1 MPLLPPSLP
10 MLFRTFGKKQLRLL
24 PAVVVLGL
32 VGAVLEG
39 FGIGLIIPLLG
50 IIMGHGD
57 AAGMGGFSAVLQ
69 HVGSGQSER
78 DRLIVISIAIL
89 GSIVLKNIFAFAN
102 TLLTTFIYG
111 KASHS
116 IRSALSER
124 LLRVGYPFFLRQSPG
139 RLLNIIS
146 NESWRAS
153 DAIQIMLS
161 AIVSASAAIILL
173 AFLLLLSWRM
183 TLLVTLGLAIVQIA
197 HAVLSANLKGPSRSV
212 ASRNSHLAS
221 QMLHLVHAGRLIRIF
236 GQESREKATFDTASD
251 AVRRASFV
259 LLVRQGALPPLT
271 EVLHAALFLAVVIG
285 AWLAQV
291 NFPLIIAF
299 VILLYRLQPHM
310 RALQGSWS
318 QLQGLSGSL
327 EEVTWMLDPFGKPQ
341 PPQGDGPFHGL
352 RQGIRFD
359 DVTFTYSGTDR
370 REVVLHSATFDIR
383 GGRSTALIGRSGAG
397 KTTIVNLLCR
407 FVEPDTGRILV
418 DGSPLDGIDASQW
431 RQHIALASQELELV
445 DGTIFENI
453 TYGQDAAT
461 AAEAERAARLAEAH
475 EFIERLPLGYDTLVG
490 YRGINL
496 SAGQRQRIALARA
509 LVRDPDLLILDE
521 ATNAIDGLSEA
532 AIVETLK
539 SRAGRRTTIVISH
552 HHSTISFCDD
562 VVILSGGRVK
572 KQAPF
577 GALASLTMDELYQH
591 EPLAAPGGAGAKRRR
606 GEPAK

>member
-1 MPLLPPSLP
+1 MQLLPPSLP
-10 MLFRTFGKKQLRLL
+10 MLCRALGKRQLRLL

-32 VGAVLEG
+32 VSAALEG

-50 IIMGHGD
+50 IIMGQGD
-57 AAGMGGFSAVLQ
+57 QAGMAGFSAVFQ
-69 HVGSGQSER
+69 HVGSDLSER
-78 DRLIVISIAIL
+78 ERLIVISVAIL
-89 GSIVLKNIFAFAN
+89 GSIVLKNVFAFAN

-111 KASHS
+111 KASHA

-124 LLRVGYPFFLRQSPG
+124 LLRVGYPFFLQQSPG

-153 DAIQIMLS
+153 DAIQIMLA

-173 AFLLLLSWRM
+173 IFLLLLSWQM
-183 TLLVTLGLAIVQIA
+183 TLLVTLGLALVQIA
-197 HAVLSANLKGPSRSV
+197 HAMLSANLKAPSRSV
-212 ASRNSHLAS
+212 ASRNSNLAS

-236 GQESREKATFDTASD
+236 GQEEREKAVFDKASD
-251 AVRRASFV
+251 GVRRAAFV
-259 LLVRQGALPPLT
+259 LLTRQGALPPLT
-271 EVLHAALFLAVVIG
+271 EVLHAMLFLAVVIG
-285 AWLAQV
+285 AWFAGV
-291 NFPLIIAF
+291 SFPLIVAF

-310 RALQGSWS
+310 RALQMSWS

-327 EEVTWMLDPFGKPQ
+327 EEVQWMLDPSDKPE
-341 PPQGDGPFHGL
+341 PPQGSGPFHGL
-352 RQGIRFD
+352 HQGISFD
-359 DVTFTYSGTDR
+359 DVTFTYSGTDQR
-370 REVVLHSATFDIR
+370 AVVLHAATFDIR
-383 GGRSTALIGRSGAG
+383 SGRSTALIGRSGAG

-407 FVEPDTGRILV
+407 FVEPDAGRILV
-418 DGSPLDGIDASQW
+418 DGSPLHQIDPSQW
-431 RQHIALASQELELV
+431 RKQIALASQELELV
-445 DGTIFENI
+445 DGSIFENI
-453 TYGQDAAT
+453 IYGQETASAAD
-461 AAEAERAARLAEAH
+461 AERAARLAEAH
-475 EFIERLPLGYDTLVG
+475 EFIEHLPQGYKTVVG

-509 LVRDPDLLILDE
+509 LVRDPDILILDE
-521 ATNAIDGLSEA
+521 ATNAVDGLSEA

-577 GALASLTMDELYQH
+577 AALATLSMDELYQH
-591 EPLAAPGGAGAKRRR
+591 EPL
-606 GEPAK
+606 E

>member
-1 MPLLPPSLP
+1 
-10 MLFRTFGKKQLRLL
+10 MLRRALGRKQLRLL
-24 PAVVVLGL
+24 PAVVLLGL
-32 VGAVLEG
+32 VGAALEG

-50 IIMGHGD
+50 IIMGQGD
-57 AAGMGGFSAVLQ
+57 QAGMAGFSAVFQ
-69 HVGSGQSER
+69 HVGSSLSER
-78 DRLIVISIAIL
+78 DRLIVISAAIL

-116 IRSALSER
+116 IRSALSEQ
-124 LLRVGYPFFLRQSPG
+124 LLRVGYPFFLQQSPG

-153 DAIQIMLS
+153 DAIQIMLA

-173 AFLLLLSWRM
+173 VFLLLLSWQM
-183 TLLVTLGLAIVQIA
+183 TLLVTLGLVLVQIA
-197 HAVLSANLKGPSRSV
+197 HAVLSANLKAPSRSV
-212 ASRNSHLAS
+212 ASRNSDLAS

-236 GQESREKATFDTASD
+236 GQESREKAVFDRASD
-251 AVRRASFV
+251 GVRRAAFV
-259 LLVRQGALPPLT
+259 LLTRQGALPPLT
-271 EVLHAALFLAVVIG
+271 EVLHAMLFLAVVIG
-285 AWLAQV
+285 AWFV
-291 NFPLIIAF
+291 GVSFPLIVAF
-299 VILLYRLQPHM
+299 VILLYRLQPYM
-310 RALQGSWS
+310 RALQMAWS

-327 EEVTWMLDPFGKPQ
+327 EEVVWMLDPSDKPE
-341 PPQGDGPFHGL
+341 PPQGSGL
-352 RQGIRFD
+352 FRGLGQGIKFD
-359 DVTFTYSGTDR
+359 DVTFTYSGKDR
-370 REVVLHSATFDIR
+370 RAVVLHSAAFEIR
-383 GGRSTALIGRSGAG
+383 SGRSTALIGRSGAG

-418 DGSPLDGIDASQW
+418 DGSPLDQIDPSQW
-431 RQHIALASQELELV
+431 RRHIALASQDLELV

-453 TYGQDAAT
+453 IYGQDEASAGD
-461 AAEAERAARLAEAH
+461 AERAARLAEAH
-475 EFIERLPLGYDTLVG
+475 EFIEHLPQGYETIVG
-490 YRGINL
+490 YRGVNL

-509 LVRDPDLLILDE
+509 LVRDPDILILDE
-521 ATNAIDGLSEA
+521 ATNAVDGLSEA

-577 GALASLTMDELYQH
+577 AALASLSMDELYQH
-591 EPLAAPGGAGAKRRR
+591 EPLD
-606 GEPAK
+606 

>member
-1 MPLLPPSLP
+1 MRLVPPSLP
-10 MLFRTFGKKQLRLL
+10 MLRRALGRKQLRLL
-24 PAVVVLGL
+24 PAVVLLGL
-32 VGAVLEG
+32 VSAALEG

-50 IIMGHGD
+50 IIMGQGD
-57 AAGMGGFSAVLQ
+57 QAGMAGFSAVFQ
-69 HVGSGQSER
+69 HFGSDLSEAN
-78 DRLIVISIAIL
+78 RLIVISAAIL

-116 IRSALSER
+116 IRSALSEQ
-124 LLRVGYPFFLRQSPG
+124 LLRVGYPFFLQQSPG

-153 DAIQIMLS
+153 DAIQIMLA

-173 AFLLLLSWRM
+173 VFLLLLSWQM
-183 TLLVTLGLAIVQIA
+183 TLLVTLGLVLVQIA
-197 HAVLSANLKGPSRSV
+197 HAVLSANLKAPSRSV
-212 ASRNSHLAS
+212 ASRNSDLAS

-236 GQESREKATFDTASD
+236 GQESREKAVFDRASD
-251 AVRRASFV
+251 GVRRAAFV
-259 LLVRQGALPPLT
+259 LLTRQGALPPLT
-271 EVLHAALFLAVVIG
+271 EVLHAMLFLAVVIG
-285 AWLAQV
+285 AWFV
-291 NFPLIIAF
+291 GVSFPLIVAF
-299 VILLYRLQPHM
+299 VILLYRLQPYM
-310 RALQGSWS
+310 RALQMAWS

-327 EEVTWMLDPFGKPQ
+327 EEVVWMLDPSDKPE
-341 PPQGDGPFHGL
+341 PPQGSGPFRGL
-352 RQGIRFD
+352 GQGIKFD
-359 DVTFTYSGTDR
+359 DVTFTYSGRDR
-370 REVVLHSATFDIR
+370 RAVVLHSAAFEIR
-383 GGRSTALIGRSGAG
+383 SGRSTALIGRSGAG

-418 DGSPLDGIDASQW
+418 DGSPLDQIDPSQW
-431 RQHIALASQELELV
+431 RRHIALASQDLELV

-453 TYGQDAAT
+453 IYGQDEASAGD
-461 AAEAERAARLAEAH
+461 AERAARLAEAH
-475 EFIERLPLGYDTLVG
+475 EFIEHLPQGYETIVG
-490 YRGINL
+490 YRGVNL

-509 LVRDPDLLILDE
+509 LVRDPDILILDE
-521 ATNAIDGLSEA
+521 ATNAVDGLSEA

-577 GALASLTMDELYQH
+577 AALASLSMDELYQH
-591 EPLAAPGGAGAKRRR
+591 EPLD
-606 GEPAK
+606 

>member
-69 HVGSGQSER
+69 HVGSGLSER
-78 DRLIVISIAIL
+78 DRLMVISIAIL

-153 DAIQIMLS
+153 DAIQIVLS

-183 TLLVTLGLAIVQIA
+183 TLLVTLGLAAVQIA
-197 HAVLSANLKGPSRSV
+197 HAILSANLKGPSRSV

-236 GQESREKATFDTASD
+236 GQESREKAIFDTASD

-327 EEVTWMLDPFGKPQ
+327 EEVIWMLDPSGKPP

-352 RQGIRFD
+352 RQGIKFD

-370 REVVLHSATFDIR
+370 REVVLHSATFEIR

-490 YRGINL
+490 YRGVNL

-521 ATNAIDGLSEA
+521 ATNAVDGLSEA

-591 EPLAAPGGAGAKRRR
+591 EQLAAPGRAGAKRRR